1 MSESN
6 FIVSKCTLIPNGASL
21 EEEYEISGGAP
32 VINYYESIESPS
44 ISMTVRFHDIDQ
56 VIGRKGITGGELIE
70 ITVKDG
76 TEGDEFKITKD
87 HRMILN
93 AVVDMTT
100 TSLVQIATLDFVSEE
115 TFINETARLNKKF
128 TGNIS
133 QTVEDILTNDE
144 KGIKTGKKVFG
155 TEDNET
161 RAVNSYSFIGNLK
174 RPFDTIQWLCPK
186 AQSANDDFGFL
197 FFENLD
203 GYHFKSIKTLLNQ
216 ESIKYTFSD
225 RPLEQPTILQ
235 NELKQSNDVGM
246 NLRMG
251 MYANKTIYVD
261 IENQEAE
268 VIDFD
273 ANKDLNLKKKAK
285 LNKLEEKPTRLMYR
299 INDAGV
305 SQKGSERDKKDPKTS
320 LAVYQN
326 KSYIRNNLLFSQAMA
341 ISIPLNVLLRAG
353 DVIDIEL
360 PLKKGE
366 GDKPVDGTGND
377 KTNDPSGKYLICEL
391 RHFIGGGKGETQ
403 LKLTRDVFTA

>member
-21 EEEYEISGGAP
+21 EEEYEISGGLP

-235 NELKQSNDVGM
+235 NELKQSNDIGM

-299 INDAGV
+299 INDVGV

>member
-21 EEEYEISGGAP
+21 EEEYEISAGYQHL
-32 VINYYESIESPS
+32 NYFESIESPS
-44 ISMTVRFHDIDQ
+44 ISMTLTFHDIDQ

-70 ITVKDG
+70 VTVRDG
-76 TEGDEFKITKD
+76 TEGDQLKITKE

-93 AVVDMTT
+93 AVVNMNT
-100 TSLVQIATLDFVSEE
+100 TSQVQEATLHFVSEE

-128 TGNIS
+128 TGNVS

-144 KGIKTGKKVFG
+144 KGIKTQKELFG
-155 TEDNET
+155 TKDNKT

-225 RPLEQPTILQ
+225 RPVEEPTILQ

-273 ANKDLNLKKKAK
+273 SNDDLNLEKKAK
-285 LNKLEEKPTRLMYR
+285 LNGLEKKPTRLMYR

-353 DVIDIEL
+353 DVIEIEL

-366 GDKPVDGTGND
+366 GDKPVDSTGND

-391 RHFIGGGKGETQ
+391 RHLIGGGRGETQ
-403 LKLTRDVFTA
+403 LKLIRDVFTA

>member
-21 EEEYEISGGAP
+21 EEEYEISGGLP

-144 KGIKTGKKVFG
+144 KGIKTRKEVFG

>member
-6 FIVSKCTLIPNGASL
+6 FIVSKCTLLPNGASL
-21 EEEYEISGGAP
+21 EKEHEISGGAP

-44 ISMTVRFHDIDQ
+44 ISMTVRFHDVDQ
-56 VIGRKGITGGELIE
+56 IIGRKGITGGELIE
-70 ITVKDG
+70 LTVKDG
-76 TEGDEFKITKD
+76 TEGDLFKITKD

-144 KGIKTGKKVFG
+144 KGIKTQKEVFG
-155 TEDNET
+155 TKDNET

-186 AQSANDDFGFL
+186 TQSANDDFGFL

-273 ANKDLNLKKKAK
+273 SNDDLNLEKKAK
-285 LNKLEEKPTRLMYR
+285 LNGLEKKPTRLMYR

-360 PLKKGE
+360 PLKKGD

>member
-1 MSESN
+1 MSQSN
-6 FIVSKCTLIPNGASL
+6 FIVSKCMLIPNGASL
-21 EEEYEISGGAP
+21 EEEYEISGGLP
-32 VINYYESIESPS
+32 KINYYESIESPS
-44 ISMTVRFHDIDQ
+44 ISMTIRFHDIDQ
-56 VIGRKGITGGELIE
+56 VIGRKGITGGELVE
-70 ITVKDG
+70 VTVKDG

-93 AVVDMTT
+93 AVVDMNT
-100 TSLVQIATLDFVSEE
+100 TSQVQEATLDFVSEE
-115 TFINETARLNKKF
+115 TFINETSRLNKKF

-133 QTVEDILTNDE
+133 ETVKKILTDDE
-144 KGIKTGKKVFG
+144 KGIKTKKDVFG
-155 TEDNET
+155 TEDNKS

-203 GYHFKSIKTLLNQ
+203 GYHFKSIKELLSQ
-216 ESIKYTFSD
+216 EAIKYTFAD
-225 RPLEQPTILQ
+225 RPMEQPTILQ
-235 NELKQSNDVGM
+235 NMLEQSNDVGM

-285 LNKLEEKPTRLMYR
+285 LNGLEEKPTRLMYR
-299 INDAGV
+299 VNDAGV
-305 SQKGSERDKKDPKTS
+305 SQKGAERDKKDPKTS

-353 DVIDIEL
+353 DVIEIEL
-360 PLKKGE
+360 PLKKGD
-366 GDKPVDGTGND
+366 GDKPVDSTGND

-391 RHFIGGGKGETQ
+391 RHLIGGGKGETQ
-403 LKLTRDVFTA
+403 LKLIRDVFTA

>member
-21 EEEYEISGGAP
+21 EEEYEISAGYQHL
-32 VINYYESIESPS
+32 NYFESIESPS
-44 ISMTVRFHDIDQ
+44 ISMTLTFHDIDQ

-70 ITVKDG
+70 VTVRDG
-76 TEGDEFKITKD
+76 TEGDQLKITKE

-93 AVVDMTT
+93 AVVNMNT
-100 TSLVQIATLDFVSEE
+100 TSQVQEATLHFVSEE

-128 TGNIS
+128 SGNVS

-144 KGIKTGKKVFG
+144 KGIKTQKEVFG

-216 ESIKYTFSD
+216 EPIKYTFAD

-235 NELKQSNDVGM
+235 NKLEQSNDVGM

-299 INDAGV
+299 INDSGV

-360 PLKKGE
+360 PLKKGD
-366 GDKPVDGTGND
+366 GNKPVDDTGTD

-391 RHFIGGGKGETQ
+391 RHLIGGGKGETQ
-403 LKLTRDVFTA
+403 LKLIRDVFTA

>member
-21 EEEYEISGGAP
+21 EEEYEISAGYQHL
-32 VINYYESIESPS
+32 NYFESIESPS
-44 ISMTVRFHDIDQ
+44 ISMTLTFHDIDQ

-70 ITVKDG
+70 VTVRDG
-76 TEGDEFKITKD
+76 TEGDQLKITKE

-93 AVVDMTT
+93 AVVNMNT
-100 TSLVQIATLDFVSEE
+100 TSQVQEATLHFVSEE

-128 TGNIS
+128 SGNVS

-144 KGIKTGKKVFG
+144 KGIKTQKEVFG

-216 ESIKYTFSD
+216 EPIKYTFAD

-235 NELKQSNDVGM
+235 NKLEQSNDVGM

-273 ANKDLNLKKKAK
+273 SNDDLNLEKKAK
-285 LNKLEEKPTRLMYR
+285 LNGLEKKPTRLMYR

-305 SQKGSERDKKDPKTS
+305 SQKGSERDN
-320 LAVYQN
+320 AVSMFIVFAIFPTFFKVCFV
-326 KSYIRNNLLFSQAMA
+326 KSWSH
-341 ISIPLNVLLRAG
+341 
-353 DVIDIEL
+353 
-360 PLKKGE
+360 K
-366 GDKPVDGTGND
+366 
-377 KTNDPSGKYLICEL
+377 
-391 RHFIGGGKGETQ
+391 
-403 LKLTRDVFTA
+403 

>member
-1 MSESN
+1 MAESN

-21 EEEYEISGGAP
+21 EEEYEISGGLP

-128 TGNIS
+128 TGNVS

-144 KGIKTGKKVFG
+144 KGIKTQKEVFG
-155 TEDNET
+155 TKDNKT

-216 ESIKYTFSD
+216 EPIKYTFAD

-235 NELKQSNDVGM
+235 NKLEQSNDVGM

-273 ANKDLNLKKKAK
+273 SNDDLNLEKKAK
-285 LNKLEEKPTRLMYR
+285 LNGLEKKPTRLMYR

-353 DVIDIEL
+353 DVIEIEL

-366 GDKPVDGTGND
+366 GDKPVDSTGND

-391 RHFIGGGKGETQ
+391 RHLIGGGRGETQ
-403 LKLTRDVFTA
+403 LKLIRDVFTA

>member
-6 FIVSKCTLIPNGASL
+6 FIVSKCTLLPNGASL
-21 EEEYEISGGAP
+21 EEEYEISGGLP

-235 NELKQSNDVGM
+235 NELKQSNDIGM

-299 INDAGV
+299 INDVGV

>member
-133 QTVEDILTNDE
+133 QTVEDI
-144 KGIKTGKKVFG
+144 
-155 TEDNET
+155 
-161 RAVNSYSFIGNLK
+161 
-174 RPFDTIQWLCPK
+174 
-186 AQSANDDFGFL
+186 
-197 FFENLD
+197 
-203 GYHFKSIKTLLNQ
+203 
-216 ESIKYTFSD
+216 
-225 RPLEQPTILQ
+225 
-235 NELKQSNDVGM
+235 
-246 NLRMG
+246 
-251 MYANKTIYVD
+251 
-261 IENQEAE
+261 
-268 VIDFD
+268 
-273 ANKDLNLKKKAK
+273 
-285 LNKLEEKPTRLMYR
+285 
-299 INDAGV
+299 
-305 SQKGSERDKKDPKTS
+305 
-320 LAVYQN
+320 
-326 KSYIRNNLLFSQAMA
+326 
-341 ISIPLNVLLRAG
+341 
-353 DVIDIEL
+353 
-360 PLKKGE
+360 
-366 GDKPVDGTGND
+366 
-377 KTNDPSGKYLICEL
+377 
-391 RHFIGGGKGETQ
+391 
-403 LKLTRDVFTA
+403 

>member
-21 EEEYEISGGAP
+21 DEEYEISAGFQNL
-32 VINYYESIESPS
+32 NYFESIESPS
-44 ISMTVRFHDIDQ
+44 ISMTLTFHDIDQ

-70 ITVKDG
+70 VTVRDG
-76 TEGDEFKITKD
+76 TEGDQLKITKE

-93 AVVDMTT
+93 AVVNMNT
-100 TSLVQIATLDFVSEE
+100 TSQVQEATLHFVSEE

-128 TGNIS
+128 SGNVS

-144 KGIKTGKKVFG
+144 KGIKTQKEVFG
-155 TEDNET
+155 TKDNKT

-216 ESIKYTFSD
+216 ESIKYTFAD
-225 RPLEQPTILQ
+225 RPLQKPTILQ
-235 NELKQSNDVGM
+235 NKLEQSNDVGM

-251 MYANKTIYVD
+251 MYANKTIYID

-273 ANKDLNLKKKAK
+273 SNDNLNLEKKAK
-285 LNKLEEKPTRLMYR
+285 LNGLEKKPTRLMYR

-353 DVIDIEL
+353 DVIEIEL
-360 PLKKGE
+360 PLKKGD
-366 GDKPVDGTGND
+366 GDKPVDDTGTD

-391 RHFIGGGKGETQ
+391 RHLIGGGKGETQ
-403 LKLTRDVFTA
+403 LKLIRDVFTA